1 MGTVNLLRI
10 SLSFLTGMLFCVFS
24 VNLHAGELVYQF
36 KNPSFSGVGA
46 SSHWLTIEN
55 QEYSRKQAIQ
65 DKIEAALKAKALEDK
80 NSILN
85 RFVNNLQS
93 RIYSQISQQLTQNLF
108 SSKGSSG
115 SFTLDDNT
123 IDYTNTGESIVLI
136 ITDANGNVTNITI
149 PVGGFSF

>member
-1 MGTVNLLRI
+1 MI
-10 SLSFLTGMLFCVFS
+10 
-24 VNLHAGELVYQF
+24 
-36 KNPSFSGVGA
+36 K
-46 SSHWLTIEN
+46 
-55 QEYSRKQAIQ
+55 
-65 DKIEAALKAKALEDK
+65 KALEEK

-123 IDYTNTGESIVLI
+123 IDYTNTGESIVLN
-136 ITDANGNVTNITI
+136 ITGSSGNVTNITI

>member
-1 MGTVNLLRI
+1 MKNTRFGFFIFIAVLLAC
-10 SLSFLTGMLFCVFS
+10 SDLSY
-24 VNLHAGELVYQF
+24 AGELVYQF
-36 KNPSFSGVGA
+36 KDPSFSGVGTG
-46 SSHWLTIEN
+46 SQWLTIEN
-55 QEYSRKQAIQ
+55 QEFSRKQAIQ
-65 DKIEAALKAKALEDK
+65 DKIDAALKAQALADQ

-115 SFTLDDNT
+115 SFVLDDNT
-123 IDYTNTGESIVLI
+123 IQYTNTGDTIVLN
-136 ITDANGNVTNITI
+136 ITDSSGNVTNITI